1 MQRGAKVKIFLTG
14 SPATGKSTLC
24 RMLAERDERVR
35 IFPFGECMQEH
46 LASVGKSVTLSEM
59 RQGTL
64 PIVSSDDIDAV
75 CSQLLDWLSHHEVGS
90 VSIIDSHQVTI
101 ESHGVSLRPFD
112 ENVLGQMEIDQVW
125 VTVAE
130 PQTAISRMSSDGK
143 GRKIP
148 SDFLAAVQDGA
159 QMALAV
165 RYSAIW
171 GCPVHIIQNSGTE
184 AALVEAALGLIG

>member
-1 MQRGAKVKIFLTG
+1 MKVFLTG

-24 RMLAERDERVR
+24 QLLAEQDERIR
-35 IFPFGECMQEH
+35 LFLFGENMEEH
-46 LASVGKSVTLSEM
+46 LTSIGKRAQLREM

-75 CSQLLDWLSHHEVGS
+75 CSQLLDWLSRHEDGS

-112 ENVLGQMEIDQVW
+112 DNVLGQMHIDQVW
-125 VTVAE
+125 VTVTE
-130 PQTAISRMSSDGK
+130 PQIAISRMSSDGK
-143 GRKIP
+143 GRKVP
-148 SDFLAAVQDGA
+148 SDFLATVHDGA

-171 GCPVHIIQNSGTE
+171 SCPVHFIQNSGTKAQLVK
-184 AALVEAALGLIG
+184 AAIGLIA